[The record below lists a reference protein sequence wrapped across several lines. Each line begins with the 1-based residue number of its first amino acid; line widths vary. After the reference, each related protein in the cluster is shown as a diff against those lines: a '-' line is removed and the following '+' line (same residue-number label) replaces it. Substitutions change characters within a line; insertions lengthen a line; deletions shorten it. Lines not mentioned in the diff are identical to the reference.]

1 MLRNSVV
8 RASFIPSG
16 AAANQPSLLQSIMPV
31 ISAPSVCD
39 SLNDKIDELIDSL
52 QETECDE
59 IAKMKCAINK
69 NTDRLE
75 DLACAVGGG
84 CNDLK
89 MELIKYEKF
98 YEKIFNA
105 IDAYLVYFREG
116 DFESLNTELSAEYLQ
131 EIGLAIASDHLYE
144 LDCDESLKCYVHDKL
159 MFSKYRSNAHKIID
173 GLSKGILL
181 HNEIVSKEECCK
193 KADELN
199 ELLNNPTE
207 LAEYIQ
213 NKFRNFTLVDANV
226 TATVEPNLKIQY
238 MRYIEKYG
246 FPDKMIFESEKM
258 ALIYQEL
265 IEEGL
270 ITIEEYENY
279 QSCATDTE
287 PEAVCNIEAVCDA
300 ETECNT
306 EAVCDVEADCN
317 AETDC
322 DAKDYNCELETVCS
336 DRNYDS
342 AGIEGD
348 IDDSSSVGTTSC
360 SDILDFE
367 LEPVENNNKDNID

>member
-1 MLRNSVV
+1 MLKNST
-8 RASFIPSG
+8 ITPSLIANGG
-16 AAANQPSLLQSIMPV
+16 ATSTPSLIANGGATSTPSLSLLQSAIPV
-31 ISAPSVCD
+31 ISSSSVCD
-39 SLNDKIDELIDSL
+39 SLNDKIDQLIESL
-52 QETECDE
+52 KENECDE

-84 CNDLK
+84 CNDIK
-89 MELIKYEKF
+89 KELIKYEKL
-98 YEKIFNA
+98 YEKIFSA
-105 IDAYLVYFREG
+105 IDNYLIYFREG
-116 DFESLNTELSAEYLQ
+116 DFESLSSELTAEYLQ
-131 EIGLAIASDHLYE
+131 EIGLAIASDQLYE

-173 GLSKGILL
+173 GLSRGILL

-193 KADELN
+193 RADELN

-207 LAEYIQ
+207 LAEYIK

-226 TATVEPNLKIQY
+226 STIIEPVIKVQY
-238 MRYIEKYG
+238 QRYIEKYG

-258 ALIYQEL
+258 ASIYQEL
-265 IEEGL
+265 VEEGL
-270 ITIEEYENY
+270 ITVEDYDNY
-279 QSCATDTE
+279 LSCST
-287 PEAVCNIEAVCDA
+287 
-300 ETECNT
+300 ETESETDCTVNV
-306 EAVCDVEADCN
+306 VCDVEADCN
-317 AETDC
+317 LE
-322 DAKDYNCELETVCS
+322 DYNCELETVCS